1 VFYVVGAELRADHY
15 CDYGNQ
21 PRYVARPS
29 DDPNIIDL
37 AMRDV
42 TNLDTHPR
50 HFHATTWHL
59 VDEMHMT
66 QDWDV
71 EGGPKANGSVHL
83 EFERRDAVQS

>member
-1 VFYVVGAELRADHY
+1 MTGVMGLGQDRGYLRLRRSATHTGGGRTGTRGTRDT
-15 CDYGNQ
+15 Q

-50 HFHATTWHL
+50 HF
-59 VDEMHMT
+59 
-66 QDWDV
+66 
-71 EGGPKANGSVHL
+71 
-83 EFERRDAVQS
+83 RDAAQS